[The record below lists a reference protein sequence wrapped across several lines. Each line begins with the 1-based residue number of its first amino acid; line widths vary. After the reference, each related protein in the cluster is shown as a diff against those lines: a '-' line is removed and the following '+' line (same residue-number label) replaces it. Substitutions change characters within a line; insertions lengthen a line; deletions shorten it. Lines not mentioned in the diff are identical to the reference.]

1 MKKRITPAAFGIIGL
16 GRFGLALVECLS
28 KAEKEVIAVDKDDSR
43 VKEARRFTDYA
54 FVVESMERE
63 TLEEVGIQN
72 CDTVVICI
80 GEQMDISILATMIVL
95 NLGVPHVIAKASSPI
110 HGEVLK
116 RLGAAVVYPEWDM
129 AVRLGKK
136 MVYDN
141 FLDSITLD
149 GDVEVRRIQVTD
161 KLIGVSIQE
170 ANTRQKYKL
179 NIIAIEHDHRTDV
192 DFLSQYCFRE
202 GDIISVI
209 GKIDNIERFEKD
221 IQNE

>member
-1 MKKRITPAAFGIIGL
+1 M
-16 GRFGLALVECLS
+16 ECLS

-43 VKEARRFTDYA
+43 VKRRGGFTDYA

-95 NLGVPHVIAKASSPI
+95 NLGVPHVIAKSQQPHPWRSTETAGGRRSVS
-110 HGEVLK
+110 
-116 RLGAAVVYPEWDM
+116 EWDM

-192 DFLSQYCFRE
+192 DFFSILLPGGRYYQRNR
-202 GDIISVI
+202 
-209 GKIDNIERFEKD
+209 KN
-221 IQNE
+221 